1 MGKYNFKP
9 SRQVN
14 IPKATKPGTPPSLRT
29 LSLNS
34 PREKIVQKAIQLVL
48 ECI

>member
-9 SRQVN
+9 SKQVN
-14 IPKATKPGTPPSLRT
+14 IPKAFKPGTPPSFRT
-29 LSLNS
+29 LSINY
-34 PREKIVQKAIQLVL
+34 PRDKIVQKAIQLVL